1 MIRIEIW
8 SFLIFLCDVKSL
20 RLKESRFGVFYGTLD
35 LQVSF
40 GQECCQDL
48 QMRLR
53 PAWPALLDEISGVFF
68 VEGKLGP

>member
-1 MIRIEIW
+1 MEFIDI
-8 SFLIFLCDVKSL
+8 SVKSL
-20 RLKESRFGVFYGTLD
+20 RLPRSRGFPTSFMGRWI

-53 PAWPALLDEISGVFF
+53 PAWPAC
-68 VEGKLGP
+68 